1 MTVFVTRSIRK
12 ALEAPLEA
20 ALVAGGVCID
30 PQNSNHATI
39 WWPNL
44 PIDPDDYL
52 HNAAS
57 PTRLEEYVRMTV
69 HGRGTFIRTLGST
82 PRIEQRGIARFL
94 VNTRAS
100 TGQDRN
106 DTIAGIVAGAYPY
119 NATLTRDGI
128 SVFIDRNEPGDGVPV
143 GDWFGAMVDVYW
155 SVWRT

>member
-1 MTVFVTRSIRK
+1 MTVFVKRSIRK

-30 PQNSNHATI
+30 PTNSNKATI

-44 PIDPDDYL
+44 PIDPDDYH
-52 HNAAS
+52 HNAS
-57 PTRLEEYVRMTV
+57 NPLRLEEYVRMTV
-69 HGRGTFIRTLGST
+69 HTRDTIVRTLGHT
-82 PRIEQRGIARFL
+82 PRIEQQGVARFL

-119 NATLTRDGI
+119 DTTLTRDGI
-128 SVFIDRNEPGDGVPV
+128 SVFIDRNESGDGVLV
-143 GDWFGAMVDVYW
+143 GDWFGAIVDVYW
-155 SVWRT
+155 TVWRT